1 MSIPEV
7 LTRLKQ
13 HSTLTSNKMQMIKI
27 ISIITLYIKDL
38 HTIIRHNNKRMTE
51 KNILWYHPNFV
62 ARKNWELTLFPI
74 CLDTQEH
81 CPLLQVLRP
90 YLYVSWYYFIALTA
104 AGFFFISWLPISPF
118 YYARAFVAKVK
129 LIPKAN
135 IKSQSLKKDVHL
147 PLGLSKSFDLFR
159 K

>member
-38 HTIIRHNNKRMTE
+38 HTIIRHNNERMTE

-62 ARKNWELTLFPI
+62 ARKTEDSLFFQFALTLKNI
-74 CLDTQEH
+74 A
-81 CPLLQVLRP
+81 PLYRLRP
-90 YLYVSWYYFIALTA
+90 YLYVSWYYFIAHTA
-104 AGFFFISWLPISPF
+104 AGFFISWLPISPF
-118 YYARAFVAKVK
+118 YARAFVAKVK

-135 IKSQSLKKDVHL
+135 IKSQSLKKDVRL
-147 PLGLSKSFDLFR
+147 PLGLSKSFDLFC

>member
-62 ARKNWELTLFPI
+62 ARKKLRTHSFSNLPWHSRTLP
-74 CLDTQEH
+74 
-81 CPLLQVLRP
+81 PLLQVLRP
-90 YLYVSWYYFIALTA
+90 YLYVSWYYFIAHTA
-104 AGFFFISWLPISPF
+104 AGFFISWLPISPF
-118 YYARAFVAKVK
+118 YARAFVAKVK

-135 IKSQSLKKDVHL
+135 IKSQSLKKDVRL

>member
-7 LTRLKQ
+7 FTRLKQ

-62 ARKNWELTLFPI
+62 ARKTEDSLFFQFALTLKNI
-74 CLDTQEH
+74 A
-81 CPLLQVLRP
+81 PLYRLRP
-90 YLYVSWYYFIALTA
+90 YLYVSWYYFIALTERLA
-104 AGFFFISWLPISPF
+104 SLSAGFQFHHFIMHGHLWQKLNWYQKQTSK
-118 YYARAFVAKVK
+118 AK
-129 LIPKAN
+129 AW
-135 IKSQSLKKDVHL
+135 KKDVRL